1 MSDLH
6 DEEIAIQEPTP
17 SVGEQLK
24 LAREAKK
31 MTVGEIAAQLRLT
44 QQIINNL
51 ETEQWEAL
59 HGRPYARGYFV
70 SYVKF
75 LGLPEHEMLAA
86 FNLDYKTTDA
96 SASTS
101 RTFEPKRASFPW
113 LQILLV
119 IAVIVATWFAYQ
131 QWQRSQSSSAASDAV
146 STFKSDA
153 VSTFNQFLQ
162 EQNNSGFASSVVEPL
177 SNPKQKDVAQSPAF
191 EQATESLNKEP
202 ELQ

>member
-6 DEEIAIQEPTP
+6 DEEIAIQAPIP
-17 SVGEQLK
+17 SVGERLK

-31 MTVGEIAAQLRLT
+31 MTLGEIAAQLRLT
-44 QQIINNL
+44 QQTITNL

-59 HGRPYARGYFV
+59 HGRAYARGYFV

-119 IAVIVATWFAYQ
+119 IAVIVITWFAYQ
-131 QWQRSQSSSAASDAV
+131 QWQRSQSRTAA
-146 STFKSDA
+146 SDA

-162 EQNNSGFASSVVEPL
+162 EQHNSGFASSVVEPL
-177 SNPKQKDVAQSPAF
+177 SEPKQKDIVQSPAF
-191 EQATESLNKEP
+191 DQAIESLNKEP

>member
-6 DEEIAIQEPTP
+6 DEEIAIQEPTS

-24 LAREAKK
+24 VAREAKK

-44 QQIINNL
+44 QQTIINL
-51 ETEQWEAL
+51 ETEQWEKL
-59 HGRPYARGYFV
+59 HGRAYARGYFV

-75 LGLPEHEMLAA
+75 LGLPEHDMLAA
-86 FNLDYKTTDA
+86 FNLDYKTTDT

-101 RTFEPKRASFPW
+101 SMFEPKRASFPW

-131 QWQRSQSSSAASDAV
+131 QWQRSQSSSATSDAA
-146 STFKSDA
+146 SK
-153 VSTFNQFLQ
+153 FNQFLE
-162 EQNNSGFASSVVEPL
+162 EQNSSDFASSVVEPL
-177 SNPKQKDVAQSPAF
+177 SNATEKDASQSPTF
-191 EQATESLNKEP
+191 DEATEALNKEP

>member
-6 DEEIAIQEPTP
+6 DEEIAIQEPTS

-86 FNLDYKTTDA
+86 FNLDYKTTDS

-101 RTFEPKRASFPW
+101 RTFEPRRASFPW

-131 QWQRSQSSSAASDAV
+131 QWQRSQSSSAASDV
-146 STFKSDA
+146 

-162 EQNNSGFASSVVEPL
+162 EQNNSGFASSVVEPI
-177 SNPKQKDVAQSPAF
+177 SNPKQKDASQSPAF